1 MKEGEGVLVPKP
13 RTAALLWVRF
23 GFKPN
28 DKGEHRN
35 VDKAKKKSAN
45 TKKHL
50 QTHHPQQD
58 AKLLLDVQNV

>member
-45 TKKHL
+45 TKKTSPDPPSTARR
-50 QTHHPQQD
+50 QTTS
-58 AKLLLDVQNV
+58 